1 MLLYDGWVHYIG
13 WRGLSCG
20 WANESVGVA
29 AASAR
34 HATDSKALAT
44 TALTGFAR
52 AADIHRGI
60 MQGVSVVTASGTRL
74 ISSESTLG
82 AAEQKQC
89 S

>member
-1 MLLYDGWVHYIG
+1 M
-13 WRGLSCG
+13 CG

-52 AADIHRGI
+52 AANIQRQREI
-60 MQGVSVVTASGTRL
+60 MQDGDVVTASGTRL
-74 ISSESTLG
+74 ISSESKLG